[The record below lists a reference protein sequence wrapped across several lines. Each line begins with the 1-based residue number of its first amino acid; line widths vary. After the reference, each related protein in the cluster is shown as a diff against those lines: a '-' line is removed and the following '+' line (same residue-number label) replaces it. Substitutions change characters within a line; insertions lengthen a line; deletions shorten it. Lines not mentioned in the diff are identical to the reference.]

1 MTPSL
6 VTTLYILRAIVGVF
20 LPVLA
25 LAAWPGVADNAP
37 HLRDRRDEGRASTTT
52 KQSSRQSRAP

>member
-6 VTTLYILRAIVGVF
+6 VTALYILRAIVGVF

-25 LAAWPGVADNAP
+25 LAAWPAVAGNAP
-37 HLRDRRDEGRASTTT
+37 HLRDRRGDGRASANT
-52 KQSSRQSRAP
+52 KQSSR

>member
-6 VTTLYILRAIVGVF
+6 VTALYILRAIIGVF

-25 LAAWPGVADNAP
+25 LAGQGRPSAP
-37 HLRDRRDEGRASTTT
+37 T
-52 KQSSRQSRAP
+52 KQGSR

>member
-6 VTTLYILRAIVGVF
+6 VTALNILRAIVGVF

-25 LAAWPGVADNAP
+25 LAAWPAVADNAQ
-37 HLRDRRDEGRASTTT
+37 HLRDRRGEVRASATT
-52 KQSSRQSRAP
+52 KQSSR